1 MKKWLVILT
10 LALLLTGCDKKQETD
25 AKEEGP
31 KQTSV
36 ESVEE
41 VTEET
46 EESVAQTEESKE
58 TIEESTEPVEE
69 STEATEEVVESVES
83 TETTENA
90 EVTEEETLSQEGLQ
104 KVEFYFPNSDVEEIP
119 EELLVGMSA
128 DSLRIARNEI
138 YARHGYIFHDDV
150 LWNYF
155 NNCSWYQ
162 QTMDWSV
169 TFDESI
175 LNPVEK
181 LNIQKIQAA
190 EARARLA
197 APVPASDLVTIIT
210 GWNTEGG
217 EFFCIYIENGC
228 FCYESIEGEGGG
240 IFTYT
245 GTVDNM
251 QKLPGIS
258 NIKRMKTY
266 NMGTGVDPTPFLI
279 TEDGEVYLVYNAY
292 ASSRDELQIERF
304 DTLADYQVEDILSFD
319 GELWYIIEVLLKDGS
334 IITIESE
341 HYD

>member
-1 MKKWLVILT
+1 MKKWLVILI

-25 AKEEGP
+25 AKEERP
-31 KQTSV
+31 KQTIV
-36 ESVEE
+36 ESVEDATE
-41 VTEET
+41 ETEET
-46 EESVAQTEESKE
+46 EESLTQTEESKE
-58 TIEESTEPVEE
+58 AIEESTETGEETAEQIEDSTEPIVE
-69 STEATEEVVESVES
+69 STEAIEQEEP
-83 TETTENA
+83 
-90 EVTEEETLSQEGLQ
+90 LSQEGLQ
-104 KVEFYFPNSDVEEIP
+104 KVEFYFPNSNVEEIP

-138 YARHGYIFHDDV
+138 YARHGYIFHDGV
-150 LWNYF
+150 LSNYF
-155 NNCSWYQ
+155 DNCSWYE

-190 EARARLA
+190 EARTRLA
-197 APVPASDLVTIIT
+197 APVPASDLVTIIAC
-210 GWNTEGG
+210 WYMDGG

-228 FCYESIEGEGGG
+228 LYYESICDESGG

-251 QKLPGIS
+251 QKLPGFS

-266 NMGTGVDPTPFLI
+266 NLGTGVDPTPFLI
-279 TEDGEVYLVYNAY
+279 TEDGEVYLVHNAY
-292 ASSRDELQIERF
+292 ASSRDGLQIERF

-334 IITIESE
+334 IITVESE

>member
-1 MKKWLVILT
+1 MKKWLVILA
-10 LALLLTGCDKKQETD
+10 LAFLLTGCDKKQEAD
-25 AKEEGP
+25 AKEESP

-36 ESVEE
+36 ESVADATEE
-41 VTEET
+41 TEET
-46 EESVAQTEESKE
+46 EESEESIVQTEES
-58 TIEESTEPVEE
+58 TESIVE
-69 STEATEEVVESVES
+69 STEAIEQ
-83 TETTENA
+83 
-90 EVTEEETLSQEGLQ
+90 EETLSQEGLQ
-104 KVEFYFPNSDVEEIP
+104 KVEFYFPNSNVEEIP

-138 YARHGYIFHDDV
+138 YARHGYIFHDGV
-150 LWNYF
+150 LSNYF
-155 NNCSWYQ
+155 DNCSWYE

-190 EARARLA
+190 EARTRLA
-197 APVPASDLVTIIT
+197 APVPASDLVTIIAC
-210 GWNTEGG
+210 WYMDGG

-228 FCYESIEGEGGG
+228 LYYESICDESGG

-251 QKLPGIS
+251 QKLPGFS

-266 NMGTGVDPTPFLI
+266 NLGTGVDPTPFLI
-279 TEDGEVYLVYNAY
+279 TEDGEVYLVHNAY
-292 ASSRDELQIERF
+292 ASSRDGLQIERF

-334 IITIESE
+334 IITVESE
-341 HYD
+341 HWD